1 VGFLRLALVKTGDRI
16 TVDVAA
22 RSIKLEVDDAELARR
37 RALWKAPEPRYER
50 GYGWMFS
57 RHIEQADKGCDFDF
71 LKTDF
76 GAPVGRWRLR
86 AVNRLF

>member
-76 GAPVGRWRLR
+76 GAPVGEPDI
-86 AVNRLF
+86 F